1 MCLIL
6 AIHTRTRVEISART
20 RTAFPFFSTRVMYDS
35 AAQIVRQ
42 CVRSHGSSAI
52 NCTSRASAHVARVTR
67 SIMTS
72 SIPLQ
77 AQLAAGTCE
86 PCRKTTPA
94 LSQEDQTSLLKQLAK
109 GWKLEPF
116 TGSGQLSVLQR
127 SYTFKNFR
135 YALAF
140 ANAVGAIAESQKHH
154 PELLIGWGHVEVAWW
169 SHAIGGVSVEGDD
182 GERFSIDQSLFS
194 FIRMTSS
201 AQPRQTK
208 RRATLKVSSQTCK
221 SMVYSEC
228 KVVYQL

>member
-1 MCLIL
+1 
-6 AIHTRTRVEISART
+6 
-20 RTAFPFFSTRVMYDS
+20 
-35 AAQIVRQ
+35 
-42 CVRSHGSSAI
+42 
-52 NCTSRASAHVARVTR
+52 
-67 SIMTS
+67 MTS
-72 SIPLQ
+72 SVPLQ

-182 GERFSIDQSLFS
+182 GERFSIDQSLLS

-208 RRATLKVSSQTCK
+208 RRETLKVSSQTCK
-221 SMVYSEC
+221 SIVYSEC
-228 KVVYQL
+228 KVVYQLQRKKLQKMDDPFCVGLEQKRVLLAHRPLWSFAQGLDPVNHHLKLP